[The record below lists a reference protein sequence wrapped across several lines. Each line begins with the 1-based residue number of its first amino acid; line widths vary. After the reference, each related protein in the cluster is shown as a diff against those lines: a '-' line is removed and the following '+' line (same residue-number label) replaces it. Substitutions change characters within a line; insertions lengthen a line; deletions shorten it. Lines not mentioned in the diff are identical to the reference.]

1 MSKVMLLNGASPIKL
16 NQGPVVRNKK
26 IKTLSLPKFFSIHV
40 TDKLYQAE
48 YSIGKRKIGG

>member
-1 MSKVMLLNGASPIKL
+1 MMLLNGASPIKL

-40 TDKLYQAE
+40 TDQLYQAK